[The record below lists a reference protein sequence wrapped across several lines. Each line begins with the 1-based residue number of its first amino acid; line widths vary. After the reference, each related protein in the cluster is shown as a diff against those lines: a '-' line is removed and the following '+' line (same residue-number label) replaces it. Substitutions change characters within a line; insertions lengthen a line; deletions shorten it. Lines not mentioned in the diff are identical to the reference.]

1 MTATKTP
8 LDATTVRDWLVRYIG
23 GLLDMPVATFPAA
36 EPFESYGL
44 EAVDAVIMAGVME
57 EEFGIE
63 LDPQHFFE
71 NPSVDGLV
79 AALQRAGV
87 VAG

>member
-44 EAVDAVIMAGVME
+44 EAVDAVIMADVME

>member
-44 EAVDAVIMAGVME
+44 ESVDAVIMAGVME